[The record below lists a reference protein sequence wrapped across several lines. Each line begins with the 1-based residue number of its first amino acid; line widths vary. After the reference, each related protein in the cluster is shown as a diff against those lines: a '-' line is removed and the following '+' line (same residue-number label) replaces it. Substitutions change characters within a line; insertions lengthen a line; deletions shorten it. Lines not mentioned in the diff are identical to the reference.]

1 MEYTELPHRHGND
14 RDLSRLEHCMQE
26 AESFQ
31 AVAGLCRL
39 LSDAN
44 RVRIFW
50 LLCHCEE
57 CVVNLAAL
65 VGMSSPAA
73 SHHLRQLKDSGLVV
87 SRRIGKEVY
96 YRAADTEV
104 AGLLHQ
110 VITAQEAE
118 RKRLSRELHDETA
131 QALTSLIVSMRVLA
145 GKATDEQ
152 QRQLLLNA
160 RDVASELLL
169 DIRNMAVELRPT
181 ALDDLGLAA
190 AMRKYVADFQE
201 RFGITVQF
209 SADSDMPMLDS
220 DLSVTLYRIMQES
233 LTNAA
238 RHSGASSVEIRLQ
251 ATQDSI
257 RLEIRDNGK
266 GMPSSELERALREKR
281 LGIFGMQERVELC
294 SGQFSL
300 ESSPGS
306 GALISVS
313 IPIANKGA

>member
-1 MEYTELPHRHGND
+1 MEHTELPHRHGND

-110 VITAQEAE
+110 VIE
-118 RKRLSRELHDETA
+118 RTVEVTCPRWTPRRGARRRPDAPAAGDHPPGPPAADGKSGQPHHHRAAVPPVPDESLHHEGVV
-131 QALTSLIVSMRVLA
+131 QGGV
-145 GKATDEQ
+145 
-152 QRQLLLNA
+152 RQLH
-160 RDVASELLL
+160 R
-169 DIRNMAVELRPT
+169 RPHP
-181 ALDDLGLAA
+181 AA
-190 AMRKYVADFQE
+190 PD
-201 RFGITVQF
+201 
-209 SADSDMPMLDS
+209 
-220 DLSVTLYRIMQES
+220 
-233 LTNAA
+233 
-238 RHSGASSVEIRLQ
+238 
-251 ATQDSI
+251 
-257 RLEIRDNGK
+257 GK
-266 GMPSSELERALREKR
+266 GVGPAAGVRRQPGPGGPSGGVREPEQVLRRVQKGVRYAALGVPEAPRR
-281 LGIFGMQERVELC
+281 TI
-294 SGQFSL
+294 SG
-300 ESSPGS
+300 
-306 GALISVS
+306 
-313 IPIANKGA
+313 